1 MISHLSFIINLK
13 QWQLAC
19 KYCQCLAY
27 VMKTMKVKDGELTWW
42 QTLAL
47 VALVVCRTELV
58 RVGRGVVTVA
68 ACSGE

>member
-1 MISHLSFIINLK
+1 MNVK
-13 QWQLAC
+13 QWQLTWHVNT
-19 KYCQCLAY
+19 Y

-47 VALVVCRTELV
+47 VALVVSRTQLV